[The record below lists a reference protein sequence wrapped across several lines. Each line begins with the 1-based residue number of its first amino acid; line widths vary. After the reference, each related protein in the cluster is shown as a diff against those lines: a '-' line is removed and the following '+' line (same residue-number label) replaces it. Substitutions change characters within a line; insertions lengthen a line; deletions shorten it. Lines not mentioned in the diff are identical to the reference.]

1 MNTDANTTAPEE
13 YLTGS
18 VAENDN
24 LAIFVNYSKEA
35 KEQEL
40 IKFVPKN
47 DTEIVI
53 SADEI
58 LSIVATQLKKKELAV
73 ALTTADITEIPMI
86 ETMRPLDVTLEKD
99 FKKGDK
105 IQFLFP
111 HMYPYFLAVA
121 EEAYKLCETRGDI
134 KIITKDAYDEVAS
147 TLIEKN
153 KPFIEAMYA
162 EALSKNK

>member
-1 MNTDANTTAPEE
+1 MKTDVQTE
-13 YLTGS
+13 YEIGS
-18 VAENDN
+18 VAENDDIS
-24 LAIFVNYSKEA
+24 IFVNYSKEA
-35 KEQEL
+35 KENEL
-40 IKFVPKN
+40 IKIVPK
-47 DTEIVI
+47 EGKEVVI
-53 SADEI
+53 SADELLAVI
-58 LSIVATQLKKKELAV
+58 AQQIKKKELAV

-99 FKKGDK
+99 FKKGDR

-121 EEAYKLCETRGDI
+121 EEAYKLCETRGEI
-134 KIITKDAYDEVAS
+134 KIVSKDIYDEVAG

-162 EALSKNK
+162 EALKNK

>member
-1 MNTDANTTAPEE
+1 MTDATTNENYE
-13 YLTGS
+13 VGS
-18 VAENDN
+18 VAENDD
-24 LAIFVNYSKEA
+24 LSIFVNYSKEA
-35 KEQEL
+35 KEKEL
-40 IKFVPKN
+40 IKLVPKN
-47 DTEIVI
+47 GNEVVI
-53 SADEI
+53 SADDI
-58 LSIVATQLKKKELAV
+58 LSIVASQLKKKELAV

-99 FKKGDK
+99 FKKGDR

-121 EEAYKLCETRGDI
+121 EEAYKLCETRGEI
-134 KIITKDAYDEVAS
+134 KIITKEAYDEVAG

-162 EALSKNK
+162 DALSKSKQN

>member
-1 MNTDANTTAPEE
+1 MTDAKTNE
-13 YLTGS
+13 YEVGS
-18 VAENDN
+18 VAENDD
-24 LAIFVNYSKEA
+24 LAIFVNYSQEA
-35 KEQEL
+35 KDQEL
-40 IKFVPKN
+40 IKLVPKHGN
-47 DTEIVI
+47 EVVI
-53 SADEI
+53 SADDI
-58 LSIVATQLKKKELAV
+58 LAIVASQLKKKELAV

-99 FKKGDK
+99 FKKGDR

-121 EEAYKLCETRGDI
+121 EEAYKLCETRGEI
-134 KIITKDAYDEVAS
+134 KIISKEAYDEVAE

-162 EALSKNK
+162 QALSKNK